1 MANIMTHAKLSRAP
15 KSLPSKVAGT
25 LRERIRSGYYPAGER
40 LPAERFLEEDL
51 NVDRR
56 VVRAAIAEL
65 DKEGLLVRRPNCRP
79 IVQVLPTQTS
89 ESDEPRTV
97 SQFPSSRL
105 VALVMWHGGPGE
117 DAGTAQQRIFW
128 GMNQALGQAGYH
140 GVFLDL
146 GEEVGNEEQNAER
159 EAMHLRYALDHGFGG
174 ILFYAYANNSNR
186 ELIQEVSRRMPL
198 VLIDRMVPGVESDFV
213 GSENLQ
219 SMFDATTHLMS
230 LGHKRIAYV
239 TKGDSINTIHERLW
253 GYLTAMRGANSTSE
267 NEMVITAPATGNTAW
282 PVFDAVFRLPAGQRP
297 TAVLCVNDDEAVR
310 VANRLLE
317 LGLQVPDDVSLI
329 GFDNIVRT
337 LPSGVA
343 FTTVAQPFEDIGK
356 AATKLFLRRMTDPSA
371 LPIHIELPTQMISRD
386 SVKAVSSN

>member
-1 MANIMTHAKLSRAP
+1 
-15 KSLPSKVAGT
+15 
-25 LRERIRSGYYPAGER
+25 
-40 LPAERFLEEDL
+40 
-51 NVDRR
+51 
-56 VVRAAIAEL
+56 
-65 DKEGLLVRRPNCRP
+65 
-79 IVQVLPTQTS
+79 VLPTQS
-89 ESDEPRTV
+89 LEQDEPRTV

-105 VALVMWHGGPGE
+105 VALIMWHGGPGD

-146 GEEVGNEEQNAER
+146 GEEVGDEEQNAER

-213 GSENLQ
+213 GSENRQ
-219 SMFDATTHLMS
+219 SMFDATTHLIK

-239 TKGDSINTIHERLW
+239 TKGDSINTVQERLL
-253 GYLTAMRGANSTSE
+253 GYLTAVRADSSTSE
-267 NEMVITAPATGNTAW
+267 SEMVITAPAPDSTSW
-282 PVFDAVFRLPAGQRP
+282 PVFDAVFRLPANERP

-310 VANRLLE
+310 VARHLLE
-317 LGLQVPDDVSLI
+317 LGLQVPEDVSLI

-343 FTTVAQPFEDIGK
+343 FTTVGQPFEDIGK

-371 LPIHIELPTQMISRD
+371 LPIHIELPTAMIGRD
-386 SVKAVSSN
+386 SVRAASSD

>member
-1 MANIMTHAKLSRAP
+1 MTHTKLSSP
-15 KSLPSKVAGT
+15 KSLPGKVAGM
-25 LRERIRSGYYPAGER
+25 LRERIRSGYYQAGDR
-40 LPAERFLEEDL
+40 LPAERVLEEDL
-51 NVDRR
+51 SVDRR

-65 DKEGLLVRRPNCRP
+65 DKEGLLIRRPNCRP
-79 IVQVLPTQTS
+79 IVQVLPPQAS
-89 ESDEPRTV
+89 EADESRSV

-105 VALVMWHGGPGE
+105 VALVMWHGGPGD

-213 GSENLQ
+213 GSENRR
-219 SMFDATTHLMS
+219 SMYDATKHLIG
-230 LGHKRIAYV
+230 LGHERIAYV
-239 TKGDSINTIHERLW
+239 TKGDSINTVHERQV
-253 GYLTAMRGANSTSE
+253 GYLDAMRKTFGSHA
-267 NEMVITAPATGNTAW
+267 NEMVITAPAPDNDSWT
-282 PVFDAVFRLPAGQRP
+282 VFDAVFGLPKQQRP

-310 VANRLLE
+310 VAKRLSE
-317 LGLQVPDDVSLI
+317 VGLSVPGDVSLM

-337 LPSGVA
+337 LPTGAS

-356 AATKLFLRRMTDPSA
+356 AATKLFLRRMTDPNA
-371 LPIHIELPTQMISRD
+371 LPIHIELPTEMIARH
-386 SVKAVSSN
+386 SVKSLIDGD